1 MDKSKRYLLRGYKV
15 KDIKNAIFTQWQEML
30 NYGKIPCFEILL
42 NNGDYLVVDIEY
54 TQGDDFISFSFDDS
68 FPVFFDG
75 DIKKHGGSYHVM
87 LDDCFDNLDSYLQL
101 IHENIL
107 EGYILPN
114 NLWCDE

>member
-1 MDKSKRYLLRGYKV
+1 MQ
-15 KDIKNAIFTQWQEML
+15 DIKNAIFTQWQEML
-30 NYGKIPCFEILL
+30 NYGKMPLFEILL

-75 DIKKHGGSYHVM
+75 DIKKHGSSYHVL
-87 LDDCFDNLDSYLQL
+87 LDNCFDNLDNYLEL
-101 IHENIL
+101 IYDNII